1 MDDVIE
7 ISTLDDIEP
16 LSVSNN
22 ISGGKFGDGIELLMN
37 DKKDA
42 GTKGGDSLGLDE
54 LDQLESELNDFTDNK
69 GDDLCL
75 YKDSAKIVDIF

>member
-16 LSVSNN
+16 LSATNN

-42 GTKGGDSLGLDE
+42 GPKGGR
-54 LDQLESELNDFTDNK
+54 FFRVRRT
-69 GDDLCL
+69 
-75 YKDSAKIVDIF
+75 